1 MGRAD
6 HHTELPPAWLRLES
20 RTIEPDGMT
29 LEFTATAAQDGR
41 GQPMARFAEL
51 LAAGDLVR
59 LSIRVGQPIEV
70 TVQIAAVAVA
80 DEVRLG
86 GGSGTPAAEVNSLG
100 PPEVTQPPLP
110 AVGDLYPDPGTD
122 PVPEPADRYRC
133 PADVPEREV
142 ALTQEVAPLEPAAEP
157 RRMRGPDLK
166 PRRMRG
172 PGRSQ
177 GAPSDVA
184 ELRARIKHGEYAPF
198 GELRTRL
205 ARGALK

>member
-1 MGRAD
+1 MARASR
-6 HHTELPPAWLRLES
+6 HTELPPAWLRLES

-41 GQPMARFAEL
+41 GQPMARFGEL

-80 DEVRLG
+80 DEFITG

-110 AVGDLYPDPGTD
+110 AVGELYPDPQIGTD
-122 PVPEPADRYRC
+122 APAEP
-133 PADVPEREV
+133 PEREV
-142 ALTQEVAPLEPAAEP
+142 AITQEVAPLEPAAEP